1 MNKKTQSLSAISIFL
16 EISKVLENSNN
27 EILRLYS
34 PDMAKIPYNNK
45 KNWLKLDTPE
55 KKQQL
60 ENNVQVLSSFLKTKP
75 LETLLFVALYS
86 VESIKNNL
94 VSVFDITQ
102 FINISGINFLPVR
115 SCLTVLKQKGLIRP
129 METFPGNDGYRV
141 TNAAERALLDNKPFK
156 VKKAQ
161 KTDRYK
167 FCHIISSLIEKR
179 NQEDIDTEELFK
191 RVLDEER
198 ANTHLKF
205 TKEIQK
211 LLSKVQDRTLFYEIC
226 DDFVEG
232 GTWHTLV
239 DRTLS
244 DIYDNKHDHFNVA
257 RSIMDKSH
265 ILQTT
270 GLVELLAAK
279 FLSEAEI
286 TLTEKG
292 MHLFLEEDFDL
303 FNSNGNSDRRLITP
317 DKIPARELFF
327 SEELTSKL
335 NFVKNSLEESSFVE
349 LQKRLEE
356 NSLPKGVAM
365 LFHGL
370 PGTGKTAAVDMLA
383 KATGRSVYHV
393 DIADSKTCWFGESE
407 KLFKKIFTDYRYM
420 CGREKRKPILLFN
433 EADALFSKRRDVDS
447 DSTAQTENALQNI
460 LLEEM
465 ETLDG
470 ILIATTNLC
479 ENFDAAFERRF
490 LFKVKFGQPSTEA
503 KKSIWKSKL
512 SWLSD
517 EECGKLATR
526 YDLSGGE
533 IDNIVRKT
541 LMEQVISGQHPSL
554 ETIEDWC
561 RNEKLAT
568 KNGNAIGFAC

>member
-86 VESIKNNL
+86 VESIKNNI

-141 TNAAERALLDNKPFK
+141 TNTAERALLDNKPFK
-156 VKKAQ
+156 VKKTQ

-239 DRTLS
+239 D
-244 DIYDNKHDHFNVA
+244 
-257 RSIMDKSH
+257 
-265 ILQTT
+265 
-270 GLVELLAAK
+270 
-279 FLSEAEI
+279 
-286 TLTEKG
+286 
-292 MHLFLEEDFDL
+292 
-303 FNSNGNSDRRLITP
+303 
-317 DKIPARELFF
+317 
-327 SEELTSKL
+327 
-335 NFVKNSLEESSFVE
+335 
-349 LQKRLEE
+349 
-356 NSLPKGVAM
+356 
-365 LFHGL
+365 
-370 PGTGKTAAVDMLA
+370 
-383 KATGRSVYHV
+383 
-393 DIADSKTCWFGESE
+393 
-407 KLFKKIFTDYRYM
+407 
-420 CGREKRKPILLFN
+420 
-433 EADALFSKRRDVDS
+433 
-447 DSTAQTENALQNI
+447 
-460 LLEEM
+460 
-465 ETLDG
+465 
-470 ILIATTNLC
+470 
-479 ENFDAAFERRF
+479 
-490 LFKVKFGQPSTEA
+490 
-503 KKSIWKSKL
+503 
-512 SWLSD
+512 
-517 EECGKLATR
+517 
-526 YDLSGGE
+526 
-533 IDNIVRKT
+533 
-541 LMEQVISGQHPSL
+541 
-554 ETIEDWC
+554 
-561 RNEKLAT
+561 
-568 KNGNAIGFAC
+568 

>member
-156 VKKAQ
+156 VKKTQ

-191 RVLDEER
+191 SVLGEER

-205 TKEIQK
+205 IKEIQK
-211 LLSKVQDRTLFYEIC
+211 LLSNVQDRTLFYEIC

-503 KKSIWKSKL
+503 KKAIWKSKL

-517 EECGKLATR
+517 EECDKLATR

-541 LMEQVISGQHPSL
+541 FMEQVTSGVRPSL

-561 RNEKLAT
+561 RNEKLGT